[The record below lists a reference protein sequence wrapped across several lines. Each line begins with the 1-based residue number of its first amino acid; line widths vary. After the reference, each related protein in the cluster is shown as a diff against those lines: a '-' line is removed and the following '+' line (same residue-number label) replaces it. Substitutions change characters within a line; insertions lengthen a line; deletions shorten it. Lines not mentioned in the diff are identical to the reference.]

1 MKIRWG
7 CLISTTA
14 RGLTV
19 MSWIDDFNKLP
30 SEEHTRPVEM
40 CLPLWHHMALVR
52 DKGHFKCIVEL
63 SIAGSQRAAVEG
75 K

>member
-1 MKIRWG
+1 MEIRWG

-30 SEEHTRPVEM
+30 SVETY
-40 CLPLWHHMALVR
+40 LPLWHHMALVR
-52 DKGHFKCIVEL
+52 DKGRFKCIVEL
-63 SIAGSQRAAVEG
+63 SMDGS
-75 K
+75 